1 MIRLDTQSI
10 RRKSKWNS
18 VEASG
23 TPGERRAPLDLRVK
37 RLHSKLFDWK
47 RDADMEFLFARSC
60 AASRVMPL
68 HRLCVAKNDVSA
80 GIMLRREV
88 SCSRICAWP
97 RVVHRQWQLVSCH
110 IRFPGVSHNKR
121 NNNDYNIV
129 PHSNLRLPIIIIE
142 HGHYRN
148 DGGYE
153 WYDDGKG
160 DGVWRPAAR
169 SHRPATGGQRLLEK
183 CGGQTNSSTQKTP
196 NRPKYV

>member
-10 RRKSKWNS
+10 RRKSEWNS

-68 HRLCVAKNDVSA
+68 HRLCVAKNDISA

-97 RVVHRQWQLVSCH
+97 RVFHRQWQCLSLKVMYHREVCVTTGSAS
-110 IRFPGVSHNKR
+110 PGVM
-121 NNNDYNIV
+121 
-129 PHSNLRLPIIIIE
+129 PHQELCLTRVMPHL
-142 HGHYRN
+142 
-148 DGGYE
+148 
-153 WYDDGKG
+153 KKCLT
-160 DGVWRPAAR
+160 R
-169 SHRPATGGQRLLEK
+169 SYG
-183 CGGQTNSSTQKTP
+183 
-196 NRPKYV
+196 